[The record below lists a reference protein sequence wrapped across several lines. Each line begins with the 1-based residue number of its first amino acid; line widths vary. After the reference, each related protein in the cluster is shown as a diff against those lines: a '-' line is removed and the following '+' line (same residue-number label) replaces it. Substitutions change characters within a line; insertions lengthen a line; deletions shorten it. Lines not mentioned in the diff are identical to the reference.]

1 MLPWLL
7 PYFSALRFEHSS
19 SKDLSPCPP
28 ISFGIFPISS
38 LNSGHTDLLFFGPTK
53 FTPAPGPLPRL
64 LRLSG
69 SMVPQTFAWFALL
82 SLRSLFKCHHL
93 RNAFLRNG
101 YPCLCCHHSSLGF
114 IFLMALL
121 TAWPPVMH
129 RPVYLIIVSSSV
141 RMDASWGLFSP
152 LFYFQP
158 PEYCLTHSRHSVSMR

>member
-7 PYFSALRFEHSS
+7 PYFSALRFEHNS

-69 SMVPQTFAWFALL
+69 SMVPQTFAWFALSFHWGL
-82 SLRSLFKCHHL
+82 CLNAIVSEMPFLETVTPACAATTPPSASFSSWRCSLPGLLLCTDLFIWL
-93 RNAFLRNG
+93 
-101 YPCLCCHHSSLGF
+101 SSLPLLEWMLPGVSFPHYF
-114 IFLMALL
+114 ISSLQN
-121 TAWPPVMH
+121 TVWH
-129 RPVYLIIVSSSV
+129 IV
-141 RMDASWGLFSP
+141 DT
-152 LFYFQP
+152 Q
-158 PEYCLTHSRHSVSMR
+158 